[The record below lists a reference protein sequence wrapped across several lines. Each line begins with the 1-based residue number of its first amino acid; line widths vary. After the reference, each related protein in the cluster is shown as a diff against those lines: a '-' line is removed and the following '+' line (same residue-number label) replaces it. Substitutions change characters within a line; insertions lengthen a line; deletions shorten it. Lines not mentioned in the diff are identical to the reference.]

1 MDLKEL
7 HTILDSVVE
16 RRLGKAIQQL
26 ENHLYAYP
34 HPQAADQLER
44 VKSDYML
51 MTGYWQQGYDDPER
65 GQVYDRLLRR
75 MYVLTTNVCIRHY
88 IKNSSFVMGV
98 YNRTRN
104 GSRRE
109 WQPASLQRDMEAF
122 VAGAALL
129 ELEPEHTREAKRQE
143 LYGQHL
149 QMMSELF
156 DYIWTSMLWTD
167 GVTDAF
173 EQILLSP
180 TIDSSDQQLLISA
193 ITLSLINY
201 FGINKFR
208 LLVNVYLKATDERV
222 RQRALIGWVLCL
234 NTKAAALYREMYDL
248 IGTVTADERCCSE
261 LSELQMQLVYCLRA
275 ESDNHIIQNEI
286 MPELLKSGSI
296 RVTRNGI
303 EEVEDDPME
312 DVLHPEASEQR
323 MEHLE
328 EVMRRMVE
336 MQKQGSD
343 IYFGGFSQMK
353 RFPFF
358 STVSNWFVPFS
369 LSHPAV
375 CTILG
380 KARGGKFLRRL
391 LASGP
396 FCDSDKYSFVLGF
409 EMAVSRLPESLMQ
422 MLDRGEAT
430 LAGVGEMSSGDMDK
444 PEYLRRCYLQNLY
457 RFFKVFPQRSEFR
470 NPFETKES
478 ARLFF
483 FSNPIFRET
492 PLHRRF
498 GQVASFFLK
507 QKAYEAARLTLE
519 NYAPSQR
526 DAQFYLMNGSVMA
539 HLHCEQ
545 SAGLT
550 MRENYARLVE
560 MAPDNERG
568 WTGYARA
575 LFADGDYEQAR
586 MYYDKLLEK
595 HPGHLNNQL
604 NAAVCLTNMKQYDEA
619 LKILFKLNYE
629 APDNLNVNR
638 VLAWALVGACK
649 YEQATKMYD
658 SLLSVPEPVSEDLLN
673 AAYCHWFGNDVA
685 GAVNLFRQYGKCEG
699 VSFDPYRE
707 FLIEEASMIAEHGIG
722 ETEIR
727 LMSDLLFSL

>member
-1 MDLKEL
+1 MDIKDL
-7 HTILDSVVE
+7 HTILDSVLN
-16 RRLGKAIQQL
+16 RQLGRAIQQL
-26 ENHLYAYP
+26 ENYLYAYP

-44 VKSDYML
+44 VKSDYLL

-65 GQVYDRLLRR
+65 GQVYERLLRR

-104 GSRRE
+104 SSRRE
-109 WQPASLQRDMEAF
+109 WLPASLRRDMETF
-122 VAGAALL
+122 VAGVALL
-129 ELEPEHTREAKRQE
+129 EFEPEHTREAKRQE
-143 LYGQHL
+143 LYGQHM
-149 QMMSELF
+149 QMMSDLF

-173 EQILLSP
+173 EQMLLSP
-180 TIDSSDQQLLISA
+180 TIDSSDQQLLISS
-193 ITLSLINY
+193 ITLSLINN

-208 LLVNVYLKATDERV
+208 LLVHVYLKATDERV

-234 NTKAAALYREMYDL
+234 NTKAAALYHEMYDL
-248 IGTVTADERCCSE
+248 INQVTADERCCSE
-261 LSELQMQLVYCLRA
+261 LAELQMQMVYCLRA

-286 MPELLKSGSI
+286 MPELLKSGNI
-296 RVTRNGI
+296 RVTRTGI

-312 DVLHPEASEQR
+312 DVLHPEVSEQR

-328 EVMRRMVE
+328 ETMRRMVE

-358 STVSNWFVPFS
+358 NTVANWFLPFS
-369 LSHPAV
+369 ATHPAV
-375 CTILG
+375 STILG
-380 KARGGKFLRRL
+380 RVRGSKFLKKL
-391 LASGP
+391 LECGP

-409 EMAVSRLPESLMQ
+409 EMAMGRLPENLMQ

-430 LAGVGEMSSGDMDK
+430 LVGVGEMASSDMSK
-444 PEYLRRCYLQNLY
+444 PEYLRRSYLQNLY
-457 RFFKVFPQRSEFR
+457 RFFKVFPQRSEFL
-470 NPFETKES
+470 NPFDAKES
-478 ARLFF
+478 ARYFF
-483 FSNPIFRET
+483 FSNPIFRDT
-492 PLHRRF
+492 PLHRKF
-498 GQVASFFLK
+498 GQVVAFFLK

-519 NYAPSQR
+519 NYSPDQR
-526 DAQFYLMNGSVMA
+526 DAQFYLMNGSVLT

-545 SAGLT
+545 SAGMT
-550 MRENYARLVE
+550 VRENYARLVE
-560 MAPDNERG
+560 IAPDNERG

-586 MYYDKLLEK
+586 MYYGKLLEK
-595 HPGHLNNQL
+595 HPDNLNSQL
-604 NAAVCLTNMKQYDEA
+604 NAAVCLANMKEYDEA

-629 APDNLNVNR
+629 SPDNQNVNR
-638 VLAWALVGACK
+638 VLAWALVGARK

-658 SLLSVPEPVSEDLLN
+658 SLLSTPEPSGEDLLN
-673 AAYCHWFGNDVA
+673 AAYCHWFGGDVT

-707 FLIEEASMIAEHGIG
+707 FFTVESSMIADHGIG
-722 ETEIR
+722 ETEVR
-727 LMSDLLFSL
+727 LMSDLLL